1 MALTDNGQKKRI
13 IIIAVCSVILV
24 GIVVTVSIG
33 FTQKSSKKE
42 STNTKKNYQISDSLK
57 AIKSIC
63 QPTDFKQT
71 CEKQLRKEAGNSTD
85 VKELMQA
92 AFKAGVNFATQ
103 AAENSATLREVEQDP
118 KSKMA
123 LENCKNLLTFSIYE
137 FQKSISKIN
146 ELDVVVFN
154 KIYGDLKIWLS
165 ATITNQQ
172 TCLDGFQN
180 TMTVTGGKME
190 KALNM
195 SMKLSRIGLA
205 IVGELSDA
213 FNQLELQGIKRRLL
227 EEREMHVL
235 GHSYWPSMM
244 DKNPWKHHLVQ
255 EKEAYVI
262 GHANWFTM
270 LDENNPLERRLLQ
283 EKEPPVLDRADW
295 SSMLDEISRKH
306 RLLQEKEPALLGHI
320 DWSSMIENRR
330 FLQEKE
336 PPVAGHEEPSKMLNK
351 RPLLQ
356 EKEPPI
362 AGHEE
367 PSESLDQLPLL
378 EGKEPHVPGDE
389 EPSEMLNKQ
398 GRKHENEL
406 HVAGHEEPSEML
418 DKRRRLQGYELHVD
432 GHEEPSEVLD
442 QQRELQEIELH
453 VAGDELDKRSRLQE
467 NKFHVYGHEEPSEM
481 LDKRRRLQENEQ
493 VDGHEQPLEMLYK
506 RRRLKEHI
514 NVHEELSEML
524 DKKRRLQDKELQ
536 VDGHEEPSE
545 MLDKR
550 RRLKEHIDG
559 HEEPWEMLDK
569 RRRLQEKELQVDGH
583 EEPLEMLDKRRR
595 LKEHIDGDKE
605 PSKMLDK
612 RRRLQEKEL
621 QVDGHE
627 EPSEMLDKRRRLKEH
642 IDGHEEP
649 WEMLDKKRRLQEKE
663 LQVDGHEKPLEML
676 DKQRR
681 LKEHIDR
688 HEEPGEMLDKRR
700 RLQENE
706 LHVARHRE
714 LFEKLDKRRRLQ
726 KNELHVVRHE
736 EPSKKLENELRVA
749 GHEEPSEMLDKRRRL
764 QENGLQH
771 EEPSEMLDNPRL
783 HQEKESTVAGH
794 EKPSEMLDKPRLLQ
808 ENEPPIAGHEEPS
821 EILDKQRLLQ
831 GKQSPGSGHKE
842 PPEMLD
848 KRPVLQEKE
857 PYILEHADW
866 SYVVK
871 NDPRKHRIIENDPSN
886 LKPNIVVAKDGS
898 GNFNTIK
905 DAMSHIPLNAQKPF
919 VIYIKEGTYEE
930 NLIFSYNMTNVA
942 LIGDGKEKTRITG
955 HLNAADGINT
965 FNTATVAVNGDFFF
979 AKNIGFE
986 NTAGA
991 IKLQAVALMMI
1002 SDFAVVYNCSIDGYQ
1017 YTLYVHSKRQFY
1029 RDCTISGTIDFVFGD
1044 AAAVFQNCKFVVRKP
1059 LKGQQN
1065 VITAQG
1071 RSDERQPTGIVI
1083 QNSTIVADDEL
1094 VPFKNEHP
1102 TFLGRPWGN
1111 FSRTIIMETFIDDLV
1126 KHEGWAVWDGHWGLT
1141 TSYYS
1146 EYNNHGPGS
1155 ATTHRVSW
1163 PAIKKL
1169 SPMTALGFT
1178 PASFFFGDDW
1188 IKPKGVPYTSGFS
1201 NISNEGCNMKS
1212 SI

>member
-33 FTQKSSKKE
+33 FTKKSSKKE

-71 CEKQLRKEAGNSTD
+71 CEEQLRKEAGNSTD

-103 AAENSATLREVEQDP
+103 AAENSATLRELEQDP

-146 ELDVVVFN
+146 ELDVEVFN

-180 TMTVTGGKME
+180 TMTVTGGKLE

-213 FNQLELQGIKRRLL
+213 FNQLELQGISRRLL

-283 EKEPPVLDRADW
+283 EKEPPVLD
-295 SSMLDEISRKH
+295 
-306 RLLQEKEPALLGHI
+306 Q
-320 DWSSMIENRR
+320 
-330 FLQEKE
+330 KE
-336 PPVAGHEEPSKMLNK
+336 PPV
-351 RPLLQ
+351 
-356 EKEPPI
+356 
-362 AGHEE
+362 
-367 PSESLDQLPLL
+367 
-378 EGKEPHVPGDE
+378 
-389 EPSEMLNKQ
+389 
-398 GRKHENEL
+398 
-406 HVAGHEEPSEML
+406 
-418 DKRRRLQGYELHVD
+418 
-432 GHEEPSEVLD
+432 
-442 QQRELQEIELH
+442 
-453 VAGDELDKRSRLQE
+453 
-467 NKFHVYGHEEPSEM
+467 
-481 LDKRRRLQENEQ
+481 
-493 VDGHEQPLEMLYK
+493 
-506 RRRLKEHI
+506 
-514 NVHEELSEML
+514 
-524 DKKRRLQDKELQ
+524 
-536 VDGHEEPSE
+536 
-545 MLDKR
+545 
-550 RRLKEHIDG
+550 
-559 HEEPWEMLDK
+559 
-569 RRRLQEKELQVDGH
+569 
-583 EEPLEMLDKRRR
+583 
-595 LKEHIDGDKE
+595 
-605 PSKMLDK
+605 
-612 RRRLQEKEL
+612 
-621 QVDGHE
+621 
-627 EPSEMLDKRRRLKEH
+627 
-642 IDGHEEP
+642 
-649 WEMLDKKRRLQEKE
+649 
-663 LQVDGHEKPLEML
+663 
-676 DKQRR
+676 
-681 LKEHIDR
+681 
-688 HEEPGEMLDKRR
+688 
-700 RLQENE
+700 
-706 LHVARHRE
+706 
-714 LFEKLDKRRRLQ
+714 
-726 KNELHVVRHE
+726 
-736 EPSKKLENELRVA
+736 
-749 GHEEPSEMLDKRRRL
+749 
-764 QENGLQH
+764 
-771 EEPSEMLDNPRL
+771 
-783 HQEKESTVAGH
+783 
-794 EKPSEMLDKPRLLQ
+794 
-808 ENEPPIAGHEEPS
+808 AGHEEPS

-857 PYILEHADW
+857 PHILEHADW

-991 IKLQAVALMMI
+991 IKLQAVALMVI
-1002 SDFAVVYNCSIDGYQ
+1002 SDFAVLYNCSIDGYQ

-1094 VPFKNEHP
+1094 IPFKIEHP

-1126 KHEGWAVWDGHWGLT
+1126 KHEGWAAWDGHWGLT

-1163 PAIKKL
+1163 PAIKRL

-1178 PASFFFGDDW
+1178 PARFFFGDDW

-1201 NISNEGCNMKS
+1201 NISNEGYNMKTLQGIRQAAIGVIVRAHLPKGPTLS
-1212 SI
+1212 HMIGNHILNSQYVANSYFPPPSQKLMQQT